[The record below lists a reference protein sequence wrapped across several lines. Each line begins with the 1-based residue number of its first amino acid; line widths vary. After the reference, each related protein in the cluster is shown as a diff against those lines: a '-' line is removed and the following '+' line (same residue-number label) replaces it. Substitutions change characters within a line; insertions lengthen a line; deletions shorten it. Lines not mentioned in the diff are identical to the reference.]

1 MVILFFS
8 ISGFAPGGLF
18 VDVIATSSSF
28 GLKRVREYTRNHNLS
43 GVIISR
49 KMVISTG
56 SGVLKANDQ
65 NAMSQFGGHITLTIG
80 PEVSCNHWTGSNTKR
95 LLE

>member
-28 GLKRVREYTRNHNLS
+28 GLKRVKEYTRNHNLS

-56 SGVLKANDQ
+56 SGVLKANDP

-80 PEVSCNHWTGSNTKR
+80 PEVSCNQWTGSNTKR